1 MAVTVC
7 VDSKRSPASQ
17 ATSVVQGTGTSAL
30 RLRMSRTFT
39 GLHCTPPVALSGCG
53 AWLHLGPLNSID
65 GSPIPRAPCQSE
77 ESEELRAKVYAWYI
91 MSKRS
96 MAHPCDPTAPPSLQD
111 VAHPPASG
119 VESR

>member
-1 MAVTVC
+1 MRDSPVYNMFPGVIGKVNMGIIQRDGC
-7 VDSKRSPASQ
+7 NRVRDSKPSPASQ
-17 ATSVVQGTGTSAL
+17 ATSYGNLTSAL

-53 AWLHLGPLNSID
+53 AWLHLGSLNSIH

-96 MAHPCDPTAPPSLQD
+96 MAH
-111 VAHPPASG
+111 
-119 VESR
+119 